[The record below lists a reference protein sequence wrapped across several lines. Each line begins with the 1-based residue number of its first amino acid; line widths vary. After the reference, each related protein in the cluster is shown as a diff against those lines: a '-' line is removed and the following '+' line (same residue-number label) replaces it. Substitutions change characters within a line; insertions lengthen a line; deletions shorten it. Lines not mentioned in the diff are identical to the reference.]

1 MSSKLP
7 MGVETIYRPC
17 FSLLIFGSVSRFIIL
32 IDYNITI
39 KMKKFIQF
47 IIFTL
52 TALILNIHQIL
63 ADEKIKIGLVVPL
76 SGEYKEIGDSILK
89 ATRLA
94 INKID
99 DDKIKIVPKDTRADP
114 EITLKVSKELQEQG
128 IKIIIGPV
136 FNKNLAYLKD
146 LKEVT
151 FLSLSNTSTNNP
163 NNVIN
168 GGINAISQI
177 KAIKKFQKFN
187 NLERSILLI
196 PNSNFKSEIED
207 AVVKTKIKLKDK
219 FVYDTDPTILT
230 SQIEKLTR
238 YKIRKQNLKDEIKRL
253 ENSDEANKENK
264 ILNLKKRDTLGGINF
279 DSVIIADFDESL
291 KSVTTSLLYTDVSSN
306 RVNYITLNQWF
317 DKSILKEENLQPIYF
332 PSINKENYDNFVSEY
347 FKIYNDYPNQISFLS
362 FDLVGLVY
370 FLIYKNDFVIDNKI
384 FYKKNKF
391 KGKIGI
397 FEINK
402 NKISH
407 ILNFYVAEN
416 NNFRK
421 IF

>member
-1 MSSKLP
+1 
-7 MGVETIYRPC
+7 
-17 FSLLIFGSVSRFIIL
+17 
-32 IDYNITI
+32 
-39 KMKKFIQF
+39 MKKIIQF

-52 TALILNIHQIL
+52 IGLILNIHQIS
-63 ADEKIKIGLVVPL
+63 ADEKIKIGLIVPL

-99 DDKIKIVPKDTRADP
+99 DNKIKIIPKDTRADP
-114 EITLKVSKELQEQG
+114 KVTLKVSKELQEQG

-136 FNKNLAYLKD
+136 FNKNLEYLKD

-151 FLSLSNTSTNNP
+151 FLSLSNTNTNNP
-163 NNVIN
+163 INVIN

-177 KAIKKFQKFN
+177 KAIKKFQEFN

-196 PNSNFKSEIED
+196 PNSNFRSEIED

-219 FVYDTDPTILT
+219 FIYDTDPTILT

-264 ILNLKKRDTLGGINF
+264 ILNLEKKDTLGGINF

-317 DKSILKEENLQPIYF
+317 DKSILKEKNLQPIYF

-347 FKIYNDYPNQISFLS
+347 FKIYNNYPNQISFLS

>member
-1 MSSKLP
+1 
-7 MGVETIYRPC
+7 
-17 FSLLIFGSVSRFIIL
+17 
-32 IDYNITI
+32 
-39 KMKKFIQF
+39 MKKFIQF
-47 IIFTL
+47 IIFTFIG
-52 TALILNIHQIL
+52 LILNIFHSL

-76 SGEYKEIGDSILK
+76 SGEYKEVGNSILK
-89 ATRLA
+89 SARLA

-99 DDKIKIVPKDTRADP
+99 DLRIEIVPRDTKSNP
-114 EITLKVSKELQEQG
+114 ETTLRVSKELYEQG

-136 FNKNLAYLKD
+136 FNKNLIYLDELNK
-146 LKEVT
+146 VT
-151 FLSLSNTSTNNP
+151 FLSLSNTNINNP
-163 NNVIN
+163 KNVIS

-177 KAIKKFQKFN
+177 NAIKKFQEFAK
-187 NLERSILLI
+187 LERSILLV
-196 PNSNFKSEIED
+196 PNSEFKNEIED
-207 AVVKTKIKLKDK
+207 AVKKTKIKLKDK
-219 FVYDTDPTILT
+219 FIYDSDPTILT

-238 YKIRKQNLKDEIKRL
+238 YPQRKQNLKNEIIRL
-253 ENSDEANKENK
+253 KNSNESNKKKK
-264 ILNLKKRDTLGGINF
+264 ISNLEKKDTLGGINF

-306 RVNYITLNQWF
+306 RVSYITLNQWF

-347 FKIYNDYPNQISFLS
+347 FSIYNEYPNQISFLS

-370 FLIYKNDFVIDNKI
+370 FLIYKNDFVINNKI

-407 ILNFYVAEN
+407 ILNFYVAED
-416 NNFRK
+416 NNFKK